1 METRFLFPNRFK
13 NVGWILLIPSVIA
26 GVFFLLNDSEPSFL
40 DMNVFAIYSE
50 AIFQKSGFWM
60 FIENNISDE
69 LIGIFLI
76 IGAIL
81 IACSKEK
88 QEDEFIA
95 KIRLE
100 SLLWSTYVNY
110 ICLLLGMIFVYE
122 IGFYMVMVFNMF
134 TLLIFFLI
142 RFNYILYKSSKTSD
156 NEK

>member
-13 NVGWILLIPSVIA
+13 KVGWMLLIPSFIA
-26 GVFFLLNDSEPSFL
+26 GVFFLLNDLEPLFL
-40 DMNVFAIYSE
+40 DVNVFAIYSE
-50 AIFQKSGFWM
+50 AIFQKSGFFM
-60 FIENNISDE
+60 FVENNITDE
-69 LIGIFLI
+69 LIGVFLI

-100 SLLWSTYVNY
+100 SLLWATYVNY
-110 ICLLLGMIFVYE
+110 LCLLIGMIFVYE
-122 IGFYMVMVFNMF
+122 IGFYMVMIFNMF
-134 TLLIFFLI
+134 TLLIFFLF
-142 RFNYILYKSSKTSD
+142 RFNFILYKSSKTND